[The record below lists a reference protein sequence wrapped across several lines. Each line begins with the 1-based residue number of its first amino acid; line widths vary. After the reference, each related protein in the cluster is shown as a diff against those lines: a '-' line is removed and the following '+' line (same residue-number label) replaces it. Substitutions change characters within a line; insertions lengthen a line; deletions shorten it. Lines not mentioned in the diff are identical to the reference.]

1 MQITHWICVNNEK
14 NVLDKKWSFSVINTE
29 LDFVEIRGLIG
40 LPKTCESQSRQIEK
54 DAYGK

>member
-1 MQITHWICVNNEK
+1 M
-14 NVLDKKWSFSVINTE
+14 SFVMNSSNTFYSVQNRQ
-29 LDFVEIRGLIG
+29 LSG